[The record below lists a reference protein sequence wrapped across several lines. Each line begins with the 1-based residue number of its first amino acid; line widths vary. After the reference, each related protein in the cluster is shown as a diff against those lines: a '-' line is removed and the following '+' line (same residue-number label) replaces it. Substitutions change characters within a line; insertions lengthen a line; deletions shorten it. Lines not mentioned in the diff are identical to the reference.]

1 MSHSTPHLTQTI
13 TVSIYRCANT
23 YVLPFPNKKNV
34 HATKGIPLAILLL
47 YTYFLFYIMYSF
59 TLSRHKHKVLSNNW
73 WCNIVYIRYTFYTTL
88 VYYTNKHL
96 LWLLFMGSRVFNQD
110 ILEKKLSISWSAWAH
125 IPILNLIKMLKFAK
139 KSMPYCTYLN
149 EFQIGILECWHNLTS
164 ISKGPLELLNQVQC
178 TELKSSIIFKTWL

>member
-110 ILEKKLSISWSAWAH
+110 ILEKKLSISWSALVCLSPYNYFKSYKNVEICQKKVCLIVH
-125 IPILNLIKMLKFAK
+125 I
-139 KSMPYCTYLN
+139 
-149 EFQIGILECWHNLTS
+149 WTS
-164 ISKGPLELLNQVQC
+164 SKLAYWNVD
-178 TELKSSIIFKTWL
+178 IIWL

>member
-1 MSHSTPHLTQTI
+1 MRISSMTELCSGQSYECLSVILPPTLHKLSPCQFTDVLTRRYYLFLTRKMCMPQ
-13 TVSIYRCANT
+13 R
-23 YVLPFPNKKNV
+23 
-34 HATKGIPLAILLL
+34 GIPLAILLL

-125 IPILNLIKMLKFAK
+125 IPILSLIKMLKFAK
-139 KSMPYCTYLN
+139 KKYALLYIFERVPN
-149 EFQIGILECWHNLTS
+149 WHTGMLT
-164 ISKGPLELLNQVQC
+164 Q
-178 TELKSSIIFKTWL
+178 FD

>member
-1 MSHSTPHLTQTI
+1 MGKIITLLNLCLVLLLEQSIVPHLTQTI

-139 KSMPYCTYLN
+139 KKVCL
-149 EFQIGILECWHNLTS
+149 IVHIWTS
-164 ISKGPLELLNQVQC
+164 SKLAYWNVD
-178 TELKSSIIFKTWL
+178 TIWLVYQRGL